1 MKNLFKWLYYLG
13 LLLAIVGAFVPS
25 LGAAAWWALIL
36 ILIGILVGIF
46 YFDSEDVV
54 NIGLRYLILAAT
66 ASALTNFIV
75 IGPYLTA
82 IFTAIVGFLAPAVL
96 TTLVVWFVKKSFMG
110 KK

>member
-1 MKNLFKWLYYLG
+1 MKNLFKWLYYVG

-25 LGAAAWWALIL
+25 LGAASWWALIL
-36 ILIGILVGIF
+36 MLIGILVGIF

-66 ASALTNFIV
+66 ASAFTNFIAV
-75 IGPYLTA
+75 GQYLTG
-82 IFTAIVGFLAPAVL
+82 IFAAVVGFLAPAVL

>member
-1 MKNLFKWLYYLG
+1 MKNLFKWLYYIG

-25 LGAAAWWALIL
+25 LGAASWWMLIL

-54 NIGLRYLILAAT
+54 HIGLRYLILAAT
-66 ASALTNFIV
+66 ASALTNIIA
-75 IGPYLTA
+75 IGPFLTS
-82 IFTAIVGFLAPAVL
+82 IFTAVVSFLAPAVL
-96 TTLVVWFVKKSFMG
+96 TTLVVWFVKKEFLG

>member
-1 MKNLFKWLYYLG
+1 MKNLFKWLYYVG

-25 LGAAAWWALIL
+25 LGAASWWVLIL
-36 ILIGILVGIF
+36 MLIGILVGIF

-54 NIGLRYLILAAT
+54 HIGLRYLILAAT
-66 ASALTNFIV
+66 ASALTNFIA
-75 IGPYLTA
+75 IGPYLTG

-96 TTLVVWFVKKSFMG
+96 TTRVVWFFKSNFMG